1 MTTDPRVKNLRDAQR
16 RLRSALVANAD
27 RLDKPFTDAP
37 DKNPWDTF
45 VRPAMRGLEAAVDAI
60 AATPAAPVTV
70 PPADQPGLRDRI
82 ADVLADAD
90 GWKWAPGYDKTKS
103 PAYRGYR
110 KRADAVLAV
119 LPAPVDRGVAL
130 REAANWFEAGGR
142 SVETLFGHQVA
153 AQLRRLADAT
163 PVAAPDAAPNGTGAG
178 VAASG
183 DEARQQNDGDRRVYA
198 WAQTIDTA
206 DSGRT
211 VHIPGVHH
219 GGDGA
224 ETVAIVVGREDVPVL
239 AAMLA
244 SGTPQPETQAAE
256 DSP

>member
-27 RLDKPFTDAP
+27 RLDKPFTDDP

-60 AATPAAPVTV
+60 SAMPAAPVAV
-70 PPADQPGLRDRI
+70 PPADQPGLRKRI

-119 LPAPVDRGVAL
+119 LPAPVDRGA
-130 REAANWFEAGGR
+130 E
-142 SVETLFGHQVA
+142 
-153 AQLRRLADAT
+153 LRRLAAETRQAPCGRPASLTT
-163 PVAAPDAAPNGTGAG
+163 PCSAGDHCCEGPAAASTGAQTG
-178 VAASG
+178 E
-183 DEARQQNDGDRRVYA
+183 EA
-198 WAQTIDTA
+198 
-206 DSGRT
+206 
-211 VHIPGVHH
+211 
-219 GGDGA
+219 
-224 ETVAIVVGREDVPVL
+224 
-239 AAMLA
+239 
-244 SGTPQPETQAAE
+244 
-256 DSP
+256 